1 VAEPEQVSNPIKDI
15 AKRFGITF
23 LLGVIIYRLGIYVP
37 VPGIDLGAL
46 TSHLKDSSI
55 FQFANMFNGGALDN
69 ASIFGLGVMPYI
81 SASIIVQILTFA
93 YPALKQLQKEGEV
106 GRRKLNQYTRYLTIA
121 ICIAQGVMASIY
133 LMKQPLGDAG
143 QLVTQGGP
151 FFIVQTTLLL
161 TTGSMVLLWLG
172 EQITRF
178 GIGNGV
184 SIIIMVGILS
194 RIPGYMGQMMTD
206 GSGLPRILMVL
217 VLFMVIIGA
226 MVYITLAR
234 RRIPLEQQRRVQGNK
249 VYGGGQTQLPL
260 MLNQANVIPVIFASP
275 IQMALGMILGMA
287 VISPYTM
294 AFQQGSPIGL
304 LINIALIVGFT
315 YFYISVTF
323 DINEVANHFKQAGFF
338 VRGIKPG
345 RSTVEYIQFRLWRI
359 TFVGAM
365 SLAMIAILP
374 EIFAKVLHVNQDV
387 SYSLLGGTG
396 LLIVVGVGLDVI
408 QKVSAYFLAHQYQ
421 GLMRGGAAS
430 SSATRHNRF

>member
-1 VAEPEQVSNPIKDI
+1 MAEPEQVSNPIKDI

-37 VPGIDLGAL
+37 VPGIDLSAL
-46 TSHLKDSSI
+46 TNHLKGNSL

-133 LMKQPLGDAG
+133 LMRQDLNGVPLV
-143 QLVTQGGP
+143 QQGGIA
-151 FFIVQTTLLL
+151 FIIQSTLLL

-217 VLFMVIIGA
+217 ILFMVIIGA

-275 IQMALGMILGMA
+275 IQMALGVLLGLP
-287 VISPYTM
+287 VIASYTG
-294 AFQQGSPIGL
+294 AFQQGTPIGL
-304 LINIALIVGFT
+304 LINVAMIVGFT

-359 TFVGAM
+359 TFVGAL
-365 SLAMIAILP
+365 SLAIIAILP
-374 EIFAKVLHVNQDV
+374 QVFTKALNIDANV

>member
-1 VAEPEQVSNPIKDI
+1 MAEPEQVSNPIKDI

-46 TSHLKDSSI
+46 TNHLKGNSL

-133 LMKQPLGDAG
+133 LMRQDLNGVPLV
-143 QLVTQGGP
+143 QQGGIA
-151 FFIVQTTLLL
+151 FIIQSTLLL

-217 VLFMVIIGA
+217 ILFMVIIGA

-275 IQMALGMILGMA
+275 IQMALGVLLSIA
-287 VISPYTM
+287 VLAPYTS

-304 LINIALIVGFT
+304 LINVGLIVGFT

-365 SLAMIAILP
+365 SLAIIAILP
-374 EIFAKVLHVNQDV
+374 QIFTKALNIDANV